1 MFGRKKKHAQFN
13 TMDDSRVT
21 VYDFKRRI
29 QCLFE
34 SYRSTDYRLYPGLS
48 EEEMKPKIDR
58 HLEALFA
65 GDVDDGNGAGSAG
78 GRRKR
83 NFSQRVCQRKRGRFA
98 FVFIVDDQRFDAGVY
113 AACLFFQ

>member
-1 MFGRKKKHAQFN
+1 MFGRKKKQAQFN

-58 HLEALFA
+58 HLEALF
-65 GDVDDGNGAGSAG
+65 
-78 GRRKR
+78 
-83 NFSQRVCQRKRGRFA
+83 FS
-98 FVFIVDDQRFDAGVY
+98 
-113 AACLFFQ
+113 LFSLYLFLILFEEFYLVLLLL